1 MQDPERDT
9 KLEAETHEGRA
20 RNHIRG
26 IDRQQGQPRRGQLKP
41 GHLYEYPGASE
52 QVPETVVWGPRA
64 DLALQAPAPGIVQA
78 PLGISQVEP
87 GP

>member
-1 MQDPERDT
+1 MKAEPEIT
-9 KLEAETHEGRA
+9 SEALTDSRA
-20 RNHIRG
+20 S
-26 IDRQQGQPRRGQLKP
+26 QGGGQLKP